1 MDVYYFPG
9 SLYSALALIR
19 IAPLARAA
27 GVALAW
33 RPFNVRQSMTEQ
45 NNIPR
50 SNPIKMK
57 YLWRDLERR
66 CARHGIAYRPGIPF
80 PADPD
85 LLACRVAVVAAEEGW
100 CGELAAA
107 SSAAWFAEHR
117 APHDVAPTLLALGK
131 NFEQVLQRAGASA
144 ALARLEENTAAARR
158 LGIFGAP
165 TFVAGEEVFW
175 GDDRLD
181 EALEWAKRR

>member
-19 IAPLARAA
+19 IGPLARAA
-27 GVALAW
+27 GVPLAW
-33 RPFNVRQSMTEQ
+33 RPFNVRQIMTEQ
-45 NNIPR
+45 NNVPR
-50 SNPIKMK
+50 NNPVKMK

-66 CARHGIAYRPGIPF
+66 CARHGVTYRPGIPH
-80 PADPD
+80 PVDPD
-85 LLACRVAVVAAEEGW
+85 LLACRVAVLAAAEGW
-100 CGELAAA
+100 CGELAER

-117 APHDVAPTLLALGK
+117 APHDLAPTLRALGQDP
-131 NFEQVLQRAGASA
+131 ERVLRRAESDPVR
-144 ALARLEENTAAARR
+144 ARLEENTNAARG

-165 TFVAGEEVFW
+165 SFVAADEVFW

-181 EALEWAKRR
+181 EALEWAKKP